1 MTLKRTISSAFTL
14 SLLLAL
20 LALLA
25 VDAQALPPAPPGIGN
40 GARTPA
46 GAPASGPL
54 QQVGYDQRLGEQV
67 PLDLA
72 FRDEAERPVR
82 LGSYFGKK
90 PAILVLAYY
99 ECPMLCDMVLGGVTG
114 SLKALSFDAGKEFDV
129 IVVSIDPGETPQL
142 AAGKKRGTLSR
153 YGRHGTDAGWHFL
166 TGGQEEITRLTRAVG
181 FRYVYDEERDEYAHA
196 AGAVFL
202 TPKGKISRYLYGIEF
217 APKDVRLALV
227 ESAGGRIG
235 SVVDQVLLYCFHY
248 NPEMGR
254 YSVMTLNIL
263 RIAAAATVL
272 SLIALVLFLLRLERR
287 APRRVEVGGGRL
299 T

>member
-20 LALLA
+20 LPAGA
-25 VDAQALPPAPPGIGN
+25 GALPSSPPGVVE

-46 GAPASGPL
+46 GAPVTGPL

-72 FRDEAERPVR
+72 FRDEAGRPVR
-82 LGSYFGKK
+82 LGGYLGKK

-99 ECPMLCDMVLGGVTG
+99 ECPMLCDMVLAGVTG
-114 SLKALSFDAGKEFDV
+114 SLKTLSFDVGKEFDV
-129 IVVSIDPGETPQL
+129 IVVSIDPGETPKL
-142 AAGKKRGTLSR
+142 AADKKRSTISR
-153 YGRHGTDAGWHFL
+153 YGRYGTDAGWHFL
-166 TGGQEEITRLTRAVG
+166 TGRQEEITRLARAVG
-181 FRYVYDEERDEYAHA
+181 FRYAYDAERDEYAHA
-196 AGAVFL
+196 AGTVFL

-235 SVVDQVLLYCFHY
+235 TVIDQVLLYCFHY

-254 YSVMTLNIL
+254 YSAMTLNIL
-263 RIAAAATVL
+263 RIAAAATALGV
-272 SLIALVLFLLRLERR
+272 IALVLFLLRLERR
-287 APRRVEVGGGRL
+287 TPRPVEAA
-299 T
+299 

>member
-1 MTLKRTISSAFTL
+1 LKRTISSAFTL

-25 VDAQALPPAPPGIGN
+25 ADARALPPAPPGIGN

-72 FRDEAERPVR
+72 FRDEAGRPVR

-99 ECPMLCDMVLGGVTG
+99 ECPMLCGMVLSGVTG

-142 AAGKKRGTLSR
+142 AAEEKRNTLAR
-153 YGRHGTDAGWHFL
+153 YGRYGTDAGWHFL

-181 FRYVYDEERDEYAHA
+181 FRYAYDEERDEYAHA

-202 TPKGKISRYLYGIEF
+202 TPQGKVSRYLYGIEF

-235 SVVDQVLLYCFHY
+235 SVIDQVLLYCFHY

-254 YSVMTLNIL
+254 YSTMTLNIL

-287 APRRVEVGGGRL
+287 APRSVEAA
-299 T
+299 

>member
-1 MTLKRTISSAFTL
+1 MKRTISSAFTL

-20 LALLA
+20 SAA
-25 VDAQALPPAPPGIGN
+25 DVQALPPAPPGVGN

-72 FRDEAERPVR
+72 FRDEAGRPVR
-82 LGSYFGKK
+82 LGSYFDKK

-99 ECPMLCDMVLGGVTG
+99 ECPMLCDLVLSGVTG

-142 AAGKKRGTLSR
+142 AAEQKRRILSR

-166 TGGQEEITRLTRAVG
+166 TGRQEEITRLTRAVG
-181 FRYVYDEERDEYAHA
+181 FRYAYDEERDEYAHA

-202 TPKGKISRYLYGIEF
+202 TPKGKVSRYLYGIEF

-235 SVVDQVLLYCFHY
+235 SVIDQVLLYCFHY

-254 YSVMTLNIL
+254 YSTMTLNIL

-272 SLIALVLFLLRLERR
+272 SVIALVLFLLRLERR
-287 APRRVEVGGGRL
+287 TPRSVEAA
-299 T
+299 